1 MFVRHVDRNAN
12 SLQAL
17 HTVIW
22 YEAHE
27 SQNCLHL
34 AVDAVV
40 LLISH
45 LMSTYT
51 TARVESSKNMV
62 SLVIIQRDF
71 DGLMVHR
78 MHKQSKCRE
87 LLD

>member
-1 MFVRHVDRNAN
+1 MFLMHVDHNAN

-22 YEAHE
+22 YEAPE

-40 LLISH
+40 LLISFP
-45 LMSTYT
+45 MSTYT
-51 TARVESSKNMV
+51 TTRVEST
-62 SLVIIQRDF
+62 
-71 DGLMVHR
+71 
-78 MHKQSKCRE
+78 
-87 LLD
+87 